1 MNLRV
6 FLLVA
11 TVRSWPERSPA
22 RPKPKAYEVR
32 LTADERMRLRD
43 FTRTGIASARE
54 IRRARVL
61 LLADAGRPDAAVAD
75 AVGCCVA
82 TVERV
87 RRRCAAEGVEAAL
100 VDRPRPGTVPV
111 LDGKAEAVLVALACT
126 APPGERETWTM
137 QLLADRL
144 VALDVVDR
152 ISDETV
158 RRALKKTTSSRGS
171 APSGASPR

>member
-1 MNLRV
+1 M
-6 FLLVA
+6 
-11 TVRSWPERSPA
+11 
-22 RPKPKAYEVR
+22 PKPKTHTVR
-32 LTADERMRLRD
+32 LTDDERQRLVD
-43 FTRTGIASARE
+43 FTTAGIASARE

-61 LLADAGRPDAAVAD
+61 LLADEDRRDAAIAD

-100 VDRPRPGTVPV
+100 VDRPRPGATPL
-111 LDGKAEAVLVALACT
+111 LDGKAAAVLVALACT
-126 APPGERETWTM
+126 DPPGDREHWTM

-158 RRALKKTTSSRGS
+158 CRTLKKTTSSRGS
-171 APSGASPR
+171 ARSGASGR